1 MDRAITAAA
10 PRGPTKHPPRRSDHH
25 GHDPPPPT
33 PTDSLDSLPRPSPPS
48 PCLTQV
54 ARLYPAATL
63 EADRSARPRRQRL
76 GGRGL
81 DRCDRLGTS
90 LVHITFVRCVELG
103 FSPQQESY
111 AANFFIGRLQSGF
124 VAAPPSGSCVKNRVS
139 TAVEDNS
146 NKRKKR
152 STASLTP
159 KIRRPPLYRSPPPPV
174 HRPYAL
180 PSRAHQQPY
189 APRSEVISYDSRTP
203 IERGNHPSLAIL
215 RRRSDQQACS
225 TSLPTPPLSY
235 FPTQSYA

>member
-1 MDRAITAAA
+1 MDMTHRPQLPPIRSIPCLARHLPPPASPRSPVSIPLPRSKPIEVLDLVDSDSEAEDSTAATDS
-10 PRGPTKHPPRRSDHH
+10 GRRSSTS
-25 GHDPPPPT
+25 PSFVALSSASRPSKSPT
-33 PTDSLDSLPRPSPPS
+33 QRISSLDSS
-48 PCLTQV
+48 Q
-54 ARLYPAATL
+54 
-63 EADRSARPRRQRL
+63 
-76 GGRGL
+76 
-81 DRCDRLGTS
+81 
-90 LVHITFVRCVELG
+90 
-103 FSPQQESY
+103 
-111 AANFFIGRLQSGF
+111 RLQSGF